1 MKNGNNFIVFLHY
14 LKLLINPL
22 CVQGEPLSV
31 AYLNRARGLEDATI
45 LTDIP
50 LAQLE
55 DALTNIVFDKG
66 QRYFDE

>member
-1 MKNGNNFIVFLHY
+1 MKNRNNFIVFLHC

-22 CVQGEPLSV
+22 YVQGEPLSV
-31 AYLNRARGLEDATI
+31 AYLNRVRGLEDATI

-55 DALTNIVFDKG
+55 DALTNLVFDKG
-66 QRYFDE
+66 RRYFDE